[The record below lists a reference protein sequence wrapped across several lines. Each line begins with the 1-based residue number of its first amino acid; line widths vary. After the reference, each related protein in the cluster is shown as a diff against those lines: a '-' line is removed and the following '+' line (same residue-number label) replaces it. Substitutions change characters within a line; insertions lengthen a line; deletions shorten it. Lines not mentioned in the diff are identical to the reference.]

1 MIFVPTANAQGV
13 DTRIQLDS
21 GQSGFE
27 TGYDRIVYIG
37 KHFPSTLVAFV
48 RRRADGTEDVLASPA
63 VKLACAMKAGK
74 NLRRG
79 LSIVDVEAGRTVE
92 AYVPSNQ
99 GFGRDLSTLDF
110 DRLLLYAGEGAS
122 WLTSFAGD
130 VAGAKT
136 FILEQARA
144 LDSTTSMRVMSVK
157 CKMKP
162 RETSR
167 RTSIVAEKTV
177 LVTSETGLPRTTLK
191 ALHYA
196 EFPSGDQS
204 RRHHNIG
211 ACVLAEELGDVFVK
225 LGPGEA
231 KKPLLCLFPGVDRPT
246 PLSVAVCMAKRAAF
260 IFRAKAAAACDAV
273 SLIS

>member
-37 KHFPSTLVAFV
+37 TQFPSTLVAFV
-48 RRRADGTEDVLASPA
+48 RRAADGTEQVLTSP
-63 VKLACAMKAGK
+63 VMKLACALKAGK
-74 NLRRG
+74 NLPRG
-79 LSIVDVEAGRTVE
+79 GAIVDKNAGRTVE
-92 AYVPSNQ
+92 AYVPSTTTPCGKIPDQ
-99 GFGRDLSTLDF
+99 LDF
-110 DRLLLYAGEGAS
+110 DRLLLYAGAGAP
-122 WLTSFAGD
+122 WLASYSGG

-136 FILEQARA
+136 FILAQARA
-144 LDSTTSMRVMSVK
+144 LDSTTRTRVMSVK

-211 ACVLAEELGDVFVK
+211 VCVLAEELGDVFVK

-231 KKPLLCLFPGVDRPT
+231 KKPLLCRFPGVDRPT
-246 PLSVAVCMAKRAAF
+246 PLSVAVCMGQQAKFMFNIQGEGGGR
-260 IFRAKAAAACDAV
+260 V
-273 SLIS
+273 